1 MNAIEKRFYN
11 ELLKTIKSGY
21 ILQHEKGHY
30 KIVGETLLA
39 PDEENCSESDN
50 YIQIPYKI
58 FLDKNLKNTGRI
70 DLYLTIQTPI
80 GGYKLDFL
88 FAVDVPNIS
97 CAIEIDGHDWHEKT
111 KDQAS
116 TDKKRERKLLS
127 LGIPCMR
134 FTGSDVFTNPDGC
147 AKEALDIFFNYY
159 FLVLLSTPENW
170 DYYLRNYQ

>member
-21 ILQHEKGHY
+21 LLQHGKGHY
-30 KIVGETLLA
+30 KIVGETLLSL
-39 PDEENCSESDN
+39 DEENCCESDN
-50 YIQIPYKI
+50 YIKIPYKT
-58 FLDKNLKNTGRI
+58 FLDKKQENTGI
-70 DLYLTIQTPI
+70 MDLYLTSQASI
-80 GGYKLDFL
+80 GGYKVDFL
-88 FAVDVPNIS
+88 LSVDVPNIS

-111 KDQAS
+111 KEQAS

-127 LGIPCMR
+127 LGVPCMR

-159 FLVLLSTPENW
+159 FEVLLSTPENW
-170 DYYLRNYQ
+170 DYYLRSYQ